1 MFLRRATSVA
11 ESTLWCCDAFVF
23 MLQFCTEPV
32 ELKLHVKPMVQEGQ
46 TASTMK
52 VTMFVEGL
60 ERGRAS
66 ERERE
71 RVHGLTVV
79 SVISEV
85 KQIRSI

>member
-1 MFLRRATSVA
+1 
-11 ESTLWCCDAFVF
+11 

-60 ERGRAS
+60 ERERAS
-66 ERERE
+66 ERESERKRE
-71 RVHGLTVV
+71 RARERANVCMALP
-79 SVISEV
+79 
-85 KQIRSI
+85 